1 MDSEALVVTNSSPI
15 DTVAS
20 SDETVLFAFMDMMQ
34 QYLEALSDVF
44 PECLKVQQYKF
55 GLNVR
60 LLAAGSNAEEKKN
73 VIREAIVSYHASMSP
88 YYARCIE
95 HDDTLLLEDIDLMRN
110 IDMPQKWTPDLHSDT
125 KNAMWEYITKL
136 NEFSNIYNMYSKIPC
151 NMLTSIENM
160 AHSIVNRIESGNL
173 SMSDLNMQTM
183 SEQVMSSLNM
193 SDLQEFASRMQSG
206 DAANMI
212 ENMSTMYSMMGSL
225 MKGQDM

>member
-1 MDSEALVVTNSSPI
+1 M
-15 DTVAS
+15 
-20 SDETVLFAFMDMMQ
+20 
-34 QYLEALSDVF
+34 
-44 PECLKVQQYKF
+44 
-55 GLNVR
+55 
-60 LLAAGSNAEEKKN
+60 AAGSNAEEKKN

-160 AHSIVNRIESGNL
+160 AHSIVNQIESGNL

-206 DAANMI
+206 DASNMI